1 MGLRGAGSQALGI
14 DRLPQQ
20 LQQLG
25 QFAVEAVGFRQVE
38 HAARQAQPG
47 KHALQA
53 RRLVGEQLG
62 MLVGARQRRGLGFF
76 GKAAQQPFAQRGR
89 ALAVA
94 ALVARLGPG
103 LGQQPARG
111 IQGEQAPAGLV
122 EFAAEQLRRL
132 LA

>member
-62 MLVGARQRRGLGFF
+62 MLVGARQRGLGFF
-76 GKAAQQPFAQRGR
+76 GKAAQQPLAQRGR